1 MARIW
6 LNAFGI
12 GLSLT
17 WGLAAAEKRPLIPS
31 LSPVGYRPAAMSSE
45 RLLPQHSA
53 MGGCAACGNSAQDPG
68 RPCIQK
74 IMEFLCYR
82 PVAGPCRR
90 REPSEPVPPLWSW
103 FPAGVCHAY
112 AGCGTTCDSNAYG
125 LTGAPGGEKQGSTA
139 PSITGNPSTLANRG
153 GPGTATRTLRKIRTL
168 TDSPQISTP
177 AMGSLSAG
185 VVADPAA
192 SSASGTVPSSYAI
205 PSLPVAPL
213 LRRHTMK
220 PVHTDESTVRPEL
233 RTYSVPR

>member
-1 MARIW
+1 MGRNMLVLLAREVVVEPRITDVDVHGNCTATGTSNHN
-6 LNAFGI
+6 LRLMLIEF
-12 GLSLT
+12 SL
-17 WGLAAAEKRPLIPS
+17 GGRYSSGEIIVIECRIDDLVAVIFQ
-31 LSPVGYRPAAMSSE
+31 VGRFDAT
-45 RLLPQHSA
+45 R
-53 MGGCAACGNSAQDPG
+53 D
-68 RPCIQK
+68 R
-74 IMEFLCYR
+74 
-82 PVAGPCRR
+82 
-90 REPSEPVPPLWSW
+90 VPPLWSW